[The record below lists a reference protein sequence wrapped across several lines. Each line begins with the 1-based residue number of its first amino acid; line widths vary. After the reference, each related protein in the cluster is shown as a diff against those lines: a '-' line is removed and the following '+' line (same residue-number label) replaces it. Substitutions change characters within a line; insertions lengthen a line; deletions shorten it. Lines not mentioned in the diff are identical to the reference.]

1 MATDKKAD
9 SLEKTPDAG
18 KECRREEKGTT
29 ADEMVGWHHRLNG
42 HEFEFEEM
50 VKDRQAWGHKKLD
63 TTKRLNSNN
72 FPISLFR
79 ETNNTY
85 LTDEK

>member
-1 MATDKKAD
+1 
-9 SLEKTPDAG
+9 
-18 KECRREEKGTT
+18 
-29 ADEMVGWHHRLNG
+29 MVGWNHRLNG

-72 FPISLFR
+72 FPVSLFR
-79 ETNNTY
+79 ETDNTY
-85 LTDEK
+85 LTDKK